1 MIPVVSRARF
11 INCFRS
17 ILVALKVQW
26 KDYAVLKT
34 IKYKIWGKSY
44 KNPTLIK
51 QRPLLLH

>member
-34 IKYKIWGKSY
+34 VKYKIWGKSY